1 MHVCTRI
8 RGAFPVVAIQPL
20 IIFFSNLP
28 RVQQTSRRRRSCNIF
43 AMVLLRAAAVSVAA
57 TTAVYAH
64 RTTDFVH
71 ASTSLSVPGTAS
83 GASVPH
89 SNSFAS
95 FSFEPAFWVDF
106 FGNASN
112 PNTLT
117 FNVLKRIHE
126 HGGNPVIRPGGI
138 TMDSMIFDP
147 TAGDV
152 VRTTS
157 PKGAVYR
164 TTVGPEY
171 YKSWNN
177 FPNGTKFVS
186 TLNFG
191 NESLAISK
199 GLAVASLT
207 YQSDKVVYLEL
218 GNEPTNY
225 VKSRWNDST
234 ANYVKQWKE
243 YTASIDAA
251 VNALPGS
258 GLPQERW
265 WASSATTDDSGLEVR
280 PAALIPAGI
289 DSAKQVGIYSIHS
302 YAFSTCDPK
311 RAALATIPNIL
322 NHTEL
327 VRYCDEEIYPSARAA
342 LDAGS
347 QWNIGEFNSVSC
359 SGNPNVTDT
368 FAQALWVVDSEL
380 IYATR
385 NASATHLH
393 QGATLA
399 LQSNNQVNTPGANGS
414 PGFSTY
420 SMLYPRDSDL
430 RGPARTLPSFLAQLF
445 MAEAFAVGDTR
456 VRALALPP
464 PPPPSS
470 SSLSA
475 ATVSSESF
483 SAYAFYVKDRLSKV
497 ALVNMKPYYA
507 NSTSDFSV
515 QIDLSAAAVAAA
527 ANSTG
532 SQTLRLKRL
541 TAPHV
546 DTKNNSLTSWAGQA
560 FPMGEPVG
568 QMVVE
573 TVAKDRVVRVRG
585 SEAVLVFF
593 DDHVYGI

>member
-1 MHVCTRI
+1 MI
-8 RGAFPVVAIQPL
+8 
-20 IIFFSNLP
+20 
-28 RVQQTSRRRRSCNIF
+28 
-43 AMVLLRAAAVSVAA
+43 LLRAAAVSVIA
-57 TTAVYAH
+57 TAVYAYPA
-64 RTTDFVH
+64 TDLCQV
-71 ASTSLSVPGTAS
+71 SSLSVPGTAV
-83 GASVPH
+83 GASIPH
-89 SNSFAS
+89 GNSFAS

-112 PNTLT
+112 PNALT
-117 FNVLKRIHE
+117 FSVLKRIHE

-147 TAGDV
+147 KVVDV

-164 TTVGPEY
+164 TTVGPGY
-171 YKSWNN
+171 YKSWDN
-177 FPNGTKFVS
+177 FPKGTKFIS

-191 NESLAISK
+191 NESLTISK

-207 YQSDKVVYLEL
+207 YQPDKVNYLEL

-234 ANYVKQWKE
+234 ASYVKQWKE

-251 VNALPGS
+251 LNALQNAT
-258 GLPQERW
+258 LQQQRW
-265 WASSATTDDSGLEVR
+265 WASSATTDKSGLEVR

-289 DSAKQVGIYSIHS
+289 DSAKQVGIYSVHS
-302 YAFSTCDPK
+302 YAFSTCDPA
-311 RAALATIPNIL
+311 RAKLATIKNIL

-347 QWNIGEFNSVSC
+347 HWNIGEFNSVSC
-359 SGNPNVTDT
+359 SGAPNVTDT

-420 SMLYPRDSDL
+420 SMLYPRDSEL

-456 VRALALPP
+456 VRALAPP
-464 PPPPSS
+464 
-470 SSLSA
+470 A
-475 ATVSSESF
+475 GVSSESF

-507 NSTSDFSV
+507 NSTTDFAV
-515 QIDLSAAAVAAA
+515 NVDLSAAVVGATKGNETFRA
-527 ANSTG
+527 
-532 SQTLRLKRL
+532 KRM
-541 TAPHV
+541 TAPFV
-546 DTKNNSLTSWAGQA
+546 DTKDNSLTKWAGQA
-560 FPMGEPVG
+560 FPMGEPEG
-568 QMVVE
+568 KMAVE
-573 TVAKDRVVRVRG
+573 TVGGERVVRVRG

-593 DDHVYGI
+593 DDDVYGI